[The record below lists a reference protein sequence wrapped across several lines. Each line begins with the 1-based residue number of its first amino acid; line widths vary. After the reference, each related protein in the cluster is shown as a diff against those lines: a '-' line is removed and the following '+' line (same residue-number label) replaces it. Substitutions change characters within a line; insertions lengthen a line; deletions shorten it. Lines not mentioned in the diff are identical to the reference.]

1 MLLRGAPEGADDT
14 ARGIL
19 HPTRDYGVSSPVAS
33 IYSPR

>member
-1 MLLRGAPEGADDT
+1 MLLRGAPEADDT